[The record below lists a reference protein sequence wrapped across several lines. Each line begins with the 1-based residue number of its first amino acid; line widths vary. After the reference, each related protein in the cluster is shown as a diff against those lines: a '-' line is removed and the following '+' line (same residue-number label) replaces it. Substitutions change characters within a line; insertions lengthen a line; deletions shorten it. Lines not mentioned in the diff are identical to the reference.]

1 MFKTVMITTAVIVAL
16 GWIAYGLWE
25 IIIRHMEKNKPKQT
39 TEHLQKV
46 KKSFDDYT
54 KKMENYELKPYE
66 HKQKNN

>member
-25 IIIRHMEKNKPKQT
+25 IIIRHTEKNKPKQT

-46 KKSFDDYT
+46 KKSFEDYT